1 MGRTAVRAEKAG
13 TDKFALRRR
22 ELADAALTAIAA
34 HGFANT
40 GLRDVASHSALSHG
54 VLHYYFDDK
63 DDLIGQAIW
72 QYKSECARRYDPIVA
87 TSQTGS
93 ELAERF
99 GAAMAATLRDEAD
112 MHRLWY
118 DLRNQALFDA
128 GFRDT
133 IIAIDQL
140 LSDMVWAVITRYA
153 ELEGH
158 EPVVDRSSAYALFD
172 GVFLNALIA
181 YLRGDLSAVDR
192 LRESSIRLLAGA
204 V

>member
-34 HGFANT
+34 RGFANT

-99 GAAMAATLRDEAD
+99 GAEMAATLRDEAD

-181 YLRGDLSAVDR
+181 YLRGDLSAVGR
-192 LRESSIRLLAGA
+192 LRQSSIRLLAGA

>member
-1 MGRTAVRAEKAG
+1 MGDAAVRAEKAG

-22 ELADAALTAIAA
+22 ELADAALAAIAA
-34 HGFANT
+34 RGFAHT
-40 GLRDVASHSALSHG
+40 GLRDIASHTELSHG
-54 VLHYYFDDK
+54 LLHYYFDDK

-72 QYKSECARRYDPIVA
+72 QYKSECARRYDPIVETA
-87 TSQTGS
+87 QSGA

-99 GAAMAATLRDEAD
+99 GAEMAATLRDEAD

-133 IIAIDQL
+133 IVAIDAL
-140 LSDMVWAVITRYA
+140 LSDMVWAVVERFSA
-153 ELEGH
+153 LEGRA
-158 EPVVDRSSAYALFD
+158 PVVDRSSAYALFD
-172 GVFLNALIA
+172 GIFLNALIS
-181 YLRGDLSAVDR
+181 YLRGDLDAVER
-192 LRESSIRLLAGA
+192 VRAASIRLLTSA

>member
-1 MGRTAVRAEKAG
+1 MGDVAVRAEKAG
-13 TDKFALRRR
+13 TDKFAVRRR

-34 HGFANT
+34 RGFANT
-40 GLRDVASHSALSHG
+40 GLRDVAAQSELSHG
-54 VLHYYFDDK
+54 LLHYYFEDK

-72 QYKSECARRYDPIVA
+72 QYKSECARRYDPIVESA
-87 TSQTGS
+87 QSGA

-99 GAAMAATLRDEAD
+99 GTEMAATLRDEAD

-133 IIAIDQL
+133 IIAIDAL
-140 LSDMVWAVITRYA
+140 LSDMVWAVVERFA
-153 ELEGH
+153 ALEDRV
-158 EPVVDRSSAYALFD
+158 PNVDPSSAYALFD
-172 GVFLNALIA
+172 GIFLNALIA
-181 YLRGDLSAVDR
+181 YLRGDLDAVDR
-192 LRESSIRLLAGA
+192 LRLASIRLLSGS

>member
-1 MGRTAVRAEKAG
+1 MGDAALRAEKAG

-22 ELADAALTAIAA
+22 ELADAALAAIAA
-34 HGFANT
+34 RGFAHT
-40 GLRDVASHSALSHG
+40 GLRDVASHSELSHG
-54 VLHYYFDDK
+54 LLHYYFEDK

-72 QYKSECARRYDPIVA
+72 QYKSECARRYDPIVE
-87 TSQTGS
+87 TSQTGA

-99 GAAMAATLRDEAD
+99 GTEMAATLRDEAD

-133 IIAIDQL
+133 IIAIDAL
-140 LSDMVWAVITRYA
+140 LRDMVWAVVERYA
-153 ELEGH
+153 ELENRP
-158 EPVVDRSSAYALFD
+158 PVVDPLSAYALFD
-172 GVFLNALIA
+172 GVFLNSLIA
-181 YLRGDLSAVDR
+181 YLRGDLEAVDR
-192 LRESSIRLLAGA
+192 VRLASIRLLTGA